1 MHESFIGWNACGAR
15 KAPYRRSRPTPRA
28 VRIVAIGRIK
38 PGPEAALYAH
48 YAARL
53 RPTPE
58 LVEIPEARGSA
69 AEIRRR
75 EGAAILAAIPEGVVP
90 VALDLGGTS
99 PDTEGLAALLTRW
112 DEAGRVACFM
122 IGGAEGLDQAVQARA
137 EYRLSLGPLTW
148 PHFLVRGMLAEQ
160 LYRVQA
166 IRTGHPYH
174 RTWRP

>member
-1 MHESFIGWNACGAR
+1 MRANSIAWNACGAP
-15 KAPYRRSRPTPRA
+15 KAQARRSLPTPRA
-28 VRIVAIGRIK
+28 VRIIAIGRIK

-53 RPTPE
+53 RPAPE

-69 AEIRRR
+69 GEIRRR
-75 EGAAILAAIPEGVVP
+75 EGEAMLASLPTGALPI
-90 VALDLGGTS
+90 ALDLGGAM
-99 PDTEGLAALLTRW
+99 PDTEALAALLTRW
-112 DEAGRVACFM
+112 DEAGRSACFL
-122 IGGAEGLDQAVQARA
+122 IGGAEGLDPAVQARA